1 MAWRR
6 KTDSDQSFDEELQTH
21 LAMLADR
28 FLRQGMSPTEARK
41 AALRQFGNTALL
53 KEVRREMS
61 ASMHWENLWRDIRFG
76 LRALSL
82 WPSLAIKPM
91 RARPAI
97 FWAVIPARINPSNPL
112 RIASLITTPNR
123 AMPYQNMNRAGC
135 PVPNVALH

>member
-6 KTDSDQSFDEELQTH
+6 KTDSDQNFDEELQTH

-28 FLRQGMSPTEARK
+28 FRRQGMSPMEAHD
-41 AALRQFGNTALL
+41 AALRQFGNTTLL

-61 ASMHWENLWRDIRFG
+61 ASMHWQNLWRDIRFG

-91 RARPAI
+91 RARRAT
-97 FWAVIPARINPSNPL
+97 FWAVLPAGISPSSPT
-112 RIASLITTPNR
+112 RIASLITTAKR
-123 AMPYQNMNRAGC
+123 AMPYLNMNRAGC